1 MTHGGEFGKLSA
13 FERDKFENCG
23 HRNAQ
28 VIQIMFRDS
37 RKVEILS
44 KSKKSLIRQFD
55 IIPKA
60 DFIPLFFLGLARLIA

>member
-1 MTHGGEFGKLSA
+1 MLLRETNL
-13 FERDKFENCG
+13 RIVW

-37 RKVEILS
+37 RKVEISS
-44 KSKKSLIRQFD
+44 KSKKSLIRRFN

-60 DFIPLFFLGLARLIA
+60 DFISLFFLGLARLIA